1 MGQSLQ
7 EKSDNNIDSSSYGVF
22 KKCIKRAEN
31 LIHVN
36 ESTKSNDSVNIEETH
51 YCDCYRACIVLSISA
66 LDAFIRKMLINQI
79 IYKLSSKAPLNNQL
93 SEYIKS
99 LLNQDE
105 LFKAARELDLSER
118 VEKAVKEDFEKKSF
132 QGDWKISKYMNYLG
146 FKNIFSEVSKKKDI
160 NEGNLRK
167 DLKMYT
173 DRRHVIAHSGDY
185 NLNQTPI
192 IENSIDR
199 EFAENCIK
207 AVSNFA
213 KAINEIIEEDGK

>member
-66 LDAFIRKMLINQI
+66 LDAFIRKMLITKI
-79 IYKLSSKAPLNNQL
+79 INKLSSEEPLNKEL
-93 SEYIKS
+93 SEYIKKI
-99 LLNQDE
+99 LNNDE
-105 LFKAARELDLSER
+105 LLMAARKFDLLDR
-118 VEKAVKEDFEKKSF
+118 VEKAIKAEFEKQSF
-132 QGDWKISKYMNYLG
+132 QGDRKISNFMKYLG
-146 FKNIFSEVSKKKDI
+146 YENIFLEVSKKKDV

-167 DLKMYT
+167 DINLYT
-173 DRRHVIAHSGDY
+173 ERRHVIAHCGDY
-185 NLNQTPI
+185 KLNQTPI

-199 EFAENCIK
+199 EFAESCIK
-207 AVSNFA
+207 AVSDFA